1 MQVTARNISSLPPG
15 THRAERC
22 LYLRKRD
29 GHAPTWIFRYTIS
42 GKQKD
47 VVIGTSDAV
56 SIAQAKETA
65 VRFRTMIADGVDPL
79 AAKQERRE
87 KMRNAGA
94 NVDHPF
100 TFADLVAEA
109 LPVIIRSKA
118 WRNQK
123 HAAQWKSTL
132 EQYAMPSLG
141 SLFVDDVT
149 RDDILSVLEPI
160 WKTKPE
166 TASRLR
172 GRLEAVFAYAIAIGK
187 RAGGNPATWRGNLE
201 MFLPPIT
208 KMKKE
213 KHHDALTLDQ
223 ARLLFDGWRPPTSI
237 TACAILFR
245 ALTASRVGE
254 FVPAK
259 WDEIDL
265 RRKVWLCPPER
276 RKDGKSY
283 PHRVP
288 LCRQLVAMLKM
299 LPRNSPYVFAGHGG
313 SHISKETPRVV
324 IQKKI
329 GHGTMHG
336 FRSTFRDW
344 CAENGKDPIVAE
356 KSLMHATGNAVVQ
369 AYQRSDLLD
378 ARIELMQEWAD
389 AVYPLDS
396 IEKES

>member
-237 TACAILFR
+237 TACAILFG

-265 RRKVWLCPPER
+265 RRKVWLCPPRAAQGRKELPAPRPTVQAARRYAEDAPAQFTIRICRTRRVSHLERDATRSDSEEDRTWHNARLPIYIPRLVR
-276 RKDGKSY
+276 RKREGSDRRRKKS
-283 PHRVP
+283 
-288 LCRQLVAMLKM
+288 
-299 LPRNSPYVFAGHGG
+299 
-313 SHISKETPRVV
+313 
-324 IQKKI
+324 
-329 GHGTMHG
+329 
-336 FRSTFRDW
+336 
-344 CAENGKDPIVAE
+344 
-356 KSLMHATGNAVVQ
+356 
-369 AYQRSDLLD
+369 D
-378 ARIELMQEWAD
+378 ARNW
-389 AVYPLDS
+389 
-396 IEKES
+396 